1 MKVRSSLV
9 AVALSLSVGV
19 ENSQKLYEVQR
30 TKSSRQKS
38 SQQLE
43 RIQKKLADVR
53 VKYQLMPV
61 GSGVCFLTLVF
72 NSCRKS
78 EQRSR
83 A

>member
-1 MKVRSSLV
+1 M

-43 RIQKKLADVR
+43 RIQKKLSDVR
-53 VKYQLMPV
+53 VKYHLA
-61 GSGVCFLTLVF
+61 L
-72 NSCRKS
+72 
-78 EQRSR
+78 
-83 A
+83 